1 MTLWFE
7 TIRYMLSYIR
17 EREAS
22 LDSLRWKLGFKHY
35 IKNEMSLI
43 APALPYLLRKC
54 FWPKTWKM
62 NYKETWKMS
71 RIYLTVILIITSTMS
86 CSWFNCSLS
95 TNLKYC
101 SLKPLMPIFIVRQWL
116 QQFFL
121 VSIIDNYLQVCQ
133 CFNFHAP

>member
-43 APALPYLLRKC
+43 ARALPYLFRKC
-54 FWPKTWKM
+54 F
-62 NYKETWKMS
+62 
-71 RIYLTVILIITSTMS
+71 LTKNLENELQV
-86 CSWFNCSLS
+86 
-95 TNLKYC
+95 NLKNV
-101 SLKPLMPIFIVRQWL
+101 SHLFNSNINNNINNVLLMI
-116 QQFFL
+116 
-121 VSIIDNYLQVCQ
+121 
-133 CFNFHAP
+133 